1 MINLRHVLKSLS
13 WRIFAS
19 IDTFFLVYL
28 LTGSFNTGFSILS
41 SDFIIKFLV
50 YYMHEGFWFKFKI
63 KNLNKRH
70 FIKSFSWRILG
81 SLITFS
87 LSWIITGN
95 PITGLKI
102 GAFETITK
110 ILLYYFHE
118 KIWQNLNFHK

>member
-1 MINLRHVLKSLS
+1 MINLQHVLKSLS

-28 LTGSFNTGFSILS
+28 LTGSFKIGFSILS

-50 YYMHEGFWFKFKI
+50 YYMHEGFWIKFKF
-63 KNLNKRH
+63 KNLNKKH
-70 FIKSFSWRILG
+70 FIKAFSWRILG